1 MEPTKVNRNTY
12 KQNFSSKFL
21 FDNLLDFL
29 SLRRTKKIVDSFT
42 IIIQKMILKLIIF
55 FSVLFQS
62 FALGED
68 SNLGKYNR

>member
-29 SLRRTKKIVDSFT
+29 SLRRTKKIVDSLT
-42 IIIQKMILKLIIF
+42 MIIQKMILKLIIF